1 MIKVF
6 NCVGDDEYI
15 DDRERDK
22 RERKKFV
29 DASKM
34 RRVSQF
40 TLVILSQ
47 DLYSSI
53 IIIEQGQLYP

>member
-34 RRVSQF
+34 RRVSKF
-40 TLVILSQ
+40 TLVIFSQ